1 MIRPHGTPQQAHELR
16 VPDEET
22 VARMMSEETPSSSGE
37 GQQLDYK
44 SLRIVSGSKPD
55 WHELARDCV
64 CFANGSGGHL
74 HIGVED
80 DATRPPADQRI
91 DPALPDRIRKRIKEL
106 TVNVEVV
113 SEVQTDPHTGGEL
126 IILTIG
132 RAVGVASTSD
142 GRYFIRIAD
151 DCKPLVG
158 DDVLRLINE
167 RPSTPWEMMRSHGL
181 GEDDAVPAA
190 VNALTAALRASERV
204 KRNVKE
210 KSNDELLEHYG
221 LTNAGL
227 LTNLGV
233 LLVGNP
239 LARAKLGTFPIV
251 QAIKYNDV
259 GTKVAKTVWD
269 DYALSPVELIGAIWD
284 GVPDFKEFYELPD
297 GLYRTQLPAFD
308 LVVIREI
315 LVNALVHRPYTQRGD
330 IFLNAHPDRLEVVNP
345 GRLPLGVTPEN
356 ILHTS
361 RRRNDGLARVFH
373 DLGLMEREGSGI
385 DLMYEHLLASG
396 RPVPEI
402 TEGTDSVHVVIRR
415 NVIAPGV
422 IGLLADADTR
432 FQLTQRERITLGLL
446 GQSEG
451 LSATELTRK
460 LEIKESEELKTWLGR
475 LPKLGLIDRIGRTN
489 STRYFVPPELIRKAG
504 LDGKTTLVRV
514 EPYRVQQLILAD
526 LERYPNSSR
535 LDIHRRIGEEIPLA
549 IVRRALKQLTDD
561 GRVKGEG
568 VKRWRTY
575 RIS

>member
-1 MIRPHGTPQQAHELR
+1 MN
-16 VPDEET
+16 EE
-22 VARMMSEETPSSSGE
+22 SPPSSSE

-44 SLRIVSGSKPD
+44 SLRIVSGSKPG
-55 WHELARDCV
+55 WSELAHDCV
-64 CFANGSGGHL
+64 CFANASGGRL

-80 DATRPPADQRI
+80 HATRPPVDQRV
-91 DPALPDRIRKRIKEL
+91 DPALLDRIRKRIREL

-113 SEVQTDPHTGGEL
+113 AEIQTDSHTGGEF
-126 IILTIG
+126 IVLTVA
-132 RAVGVASTSD
+132 RAMGVASTSD

-151 DCKPLVG
+151 DCKPVIG
-158 DDVLRLINE
+158 DDILRLINE
-167 RPSTPWEMMRSHGL
+167 RPSTPWEMMSSHGL
-181 GEDDAVPAA
+181 GQDDASPPAIDS
-190 VNALTAALRASERV
+190 LTSALRASERV

-221 LTNAGL
+221 LTTKGL

-239 LARAKLGTFPIV
+239 SARAKLGTFPIV
-251 QAIKYNDV
+251 QAIKYNEAGV
-259 GTKVAKTVWD
+259 KVAKTVWD
-269 DYALSPVELIGAIWD
+269 DYVLSPVEVIGAIWD
-284 GVPDFKEFYELPD
+284 AVPDFREFYELPD

-308 LVVIREI
+308 RIVIREL

-330 IFLNAHPDRLEVVNP
+330 IFLNIHPDRLEIVNP
-345 GRLPLGVTPEN
+345 GRLPLGVTPKN

-373 DLGLMEREGSGI
+373 DLGLMEREGSGM
-385 DLMYEHLLASG
+385 DLMYERLLASG

-422 IGLLADADTR
+422 IGLLADADKR

-446 GQSEG
+446 GQTEG
-451 LSATELTRK
+451 LSATELTRE
-460 LEIKESEELKTWLGR
+460 LEIKESEELKAWLGR
-475 LPKLGLIDRIGRTN
+475 LPKLGLINQSGRTS

-514 EPYRVQQLILAD
+514 EPYRVQQLILED

-549 IVRRALKQLTDD
+549 VVRRALKKLTDE

-575 RIS
+575 RLS

>member
-1 MIRPHGTPQQAHELR
+1 MN
-16 VPDEET
+16 EE
-22 VARMMSEETPSSSGE
+22 SPPSSGE

-64 CFANGSGGHL
+64 CFANGSGGRL

-91 DPALPDRIRKRIKEL
+91 DPALPDRIRKRIREL
-106 TVNVEVV
+106 TVNVEIAA
-113 SEVQTDPHTGGEL
+113 EIQTDPHTSGEFVV
-126 IILTIG
+126 LTIG
-132 RAVGVASTSD
+132 RAMGVASTSD

-158 DDVLRLINE
+158 DDILRLINE
-167 RPSTPWEMMRSHGL
+167 RPSTPWEMMSSHGL
-181 GEDDAVPAA
+181 GPGDASP
-190 VNALTAALRASERV
+190 TAIDTLASALRTSERV

-221 LTNAGL
+221 LTNTGL

-239 LARAKLGTFPIV
+239 PARAKLGTFPIV
-251 QAIKYNDV
+251 QAIKYNEAGV
-259 GTKVAKTVWD
+259 KVAKTVWD
-269 DYALSPVELIGAIWD
+269 DYLLSPVELIGAIWD
-284 GVPDFKEFYELPD
+284 AIPDFKEFYELPD

-308 LVVIREI
+308 LVVIREL

-330 IFLNAHPDRLEVVNP
+330 IFLNIHPDRLEIVNP

-373 DLGLMEREGSGI
+373 DLGLMEREGSGM
-385 DLMYEHLLASG
+385 DLMYERLLASG

-402 TEGTDSVHVVIRR
+402 TEGTDSVHVVIHR

-422 IGLLADADTR
+422 IGLLADADKR

-446 GQSEG
+446 GQTEG
-451 LSATELTRK
+451 LSATELTRE
-460 LEIKESEELKTWLGR
+460 LEIKGSEELKAWLGR
-475 LPKLGLIDRIGRTN
+475 LPKLGLIDQSGRTS

-514 EPYRVQQLILAD
+514 EPYRVQQLILED
-526 LERYPNSSR
+526 LARYPNSSR
-535 LDIHRRIGEEIPLA
+535 PDIHRRIGEEIPLA
-549 IVRRALKQLTDD
+549 VLRGALKKLTDED
-561 GRVKGEG
+561 RVKAEG

-575 RIS
+575 RLS